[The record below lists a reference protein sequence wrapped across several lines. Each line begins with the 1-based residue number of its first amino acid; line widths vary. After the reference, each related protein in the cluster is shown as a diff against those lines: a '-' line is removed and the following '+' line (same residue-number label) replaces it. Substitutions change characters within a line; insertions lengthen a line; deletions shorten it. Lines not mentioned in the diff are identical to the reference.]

1 MGQDLFKK
9 LFSLNNKIALITGG
23 YGGVGLEI
31 AKTYAEAGADVALVA
46 RNLSKCQTAA
56 RKIADK
62 YGVKAIGKS
71 MDVHDSKAVNSV
83 VQEVVDEFGK
93 IDILINSAGVSGSE
107 KPVLEM
113 TDGDL
118 DDVMDVD
125 FRGTFLV
132 SRAAAKEMIKHQ
144 TGKIINVASLG
155 GKIATPRMSGYCA
168 SKAAVIHLTRVMALE
183 LMRENIQVNVLCPGY
198 FLTELNR
205 DFFESEVGKRV
216 IKRNIP
222 IKRVGNLEEL
232 QSTALY
238 LATCPAFMTGAELY
252 IDGGHGIV

>member
-155 GKIATPRMSGYCA
+155 GKIATPGMSGYCA

-198 FLTELNR
+198 FLTEFNR